1 VPDPILLYGT
11 RADGSQ
17 APVAIDSAG
26 RVRINGLGEK
36 GDAGEPGPPGPPGE
50 GGEAGG
56 PGAAATVAVGSVT
69 SGAAGSA
76 ASVSNSGT
84 AYEAV
89 LDFAI
94 PRGDKG
100 ETGEP
105 GPPGEG
111 GEAGGQGLQGETGP
125 KGDKGDTGEPGPKGD
140 TGSTGPQGETGPQG
154 PARDNSGQQVF
165 PASGAASTPP
175 VALTGAWFAGG
186 TATTTK
192 PQFLVEPA
200 GTASTSWNTA
210 GTGFGVN
217 APPNWQGSLFDMQA
231 AGSSYYKY
239 TIGTNA
245 ITTGLIFG
253 YGYSIAANNAYNG
266 TMLLEG
272 RYSLGWATTGATL
285 GGTPNI
291 ALCRDGEA
299 GVLAQRASN
308 IAQVYRLYNT
318 WSSSTSFERLN
329 IRWTSAELVIDTE
342 AGSGGGTL
350 RGIKLGSAAASLLGF
365 YGATPVVRPAA
376 VADATD
382 SASAISQLNAL
393 LARLRTLGLI
403 AT

>member
-11 RADGSQ
+11 RSDGSQ

-56 PGAAATVAVGSVT
+56 PGAAATVAIGSVT

-125 KGDKGDTGEPGPKGD
+125 KGDKGDAGEPGEKGD
-140 TGSTGPQGETGPQG
+140 TGSPGPQGETGPQG

-165 PASGAASTPP
+165 PASGAASAPP

-192 PQFLVEPA
+192 PQFLVEPVGTTSTGWSTA
-200 GTASTSWNTA
+200 GSGIGLNAPSGFTGYLLDLQVNGVREFAVEGGGYVVDKVYGLRRSTNITTNITGGLTGGSGIDLNGSYVLANKIILDRANQDVSLWRDAGNTIALRNGTAA
-210 GTGFGVN
+210 
-217 APPNWQGSLFDMQA
+217 QA
-231 AGSSYYKY
+231 
-239 TIGTNA
+239 T
-245 ITTGLIFG
+245 
-253 YGYSIAANNAYNG
+253 
-266 TMLLEG
+266 
-272 RYSLGWATTGATL
+272 
-285 GGTPNI
+285 
-291 ALCRDGEA
+291 
-299 GVLAQRASN
+299 
-308 IAQVYRLYNT
+308 RLYNT
-318 WSSSTSFERLN
+318 YTSATNFERLN
-329 IRWTSAELVIDTE
+329 IRWANNELIIENE
-342 AGSGGGTL
+342 ASGSGTL
-350 RGIKLGSAAASLLGF
+350 RGIKLGSAATSLLGF

-382 SASAISQLNAL
+382 LSSAVSQLNEL

>member
-1 VPDPILLYGT
+1 VSDPILLYGT

-36 GDAGEPGPPGPPGE
+36 GDPGEPGPPGPPGE

-56 PGAAATVAVGSVT
+56 PGAAATVAIGNVT
-69 SGAAGSA
+69 TGAAGSA
-76 ASVSNSGT
+76 ASVSNTGTAYEAVLDFVIPRGEGGEAGGPGAAATVAVGNVTTGAAGSAASVSNTGT

-100 ETGEP
+100 ETG
-105 GPPGEG
+105 
-111 GEAGGQGLQGETGP
+111 
-125 KGDKGDTGEPGPKGD
+125 
-140 TGSTGPQGETGPQG
+140 PQG

-165 PASGAASTPP
+165 PANGAASTPP
-175 VALTGAWFAGG
+175 VALTGSWFAGG
-186 TATTTK
+186 TSTTTK

-200 GTASTSWNTA
+200 GTSSTSWNTA

-217 APPNWQGSLFDMQA
+217 APTNFQGSLFDMQA

-239 TIGTNA
+239 TIGSNA
-245 ITTGLIFG
+245 FTTGLIFG
-253 YGYSIAANNAYNG
+253 YGYSIAANNAFNG

-272 RYSLGWATTGATL
+272 RYSLGWATAGATL

-299 GVLAQRASN
+299 GVLAQRAGN

-329 IRWTSAELVIDTE
+329 IRWTSSELVIETE

-350 RGIKLGSAAASLLGF
+350 RGIKLGSAATSLLGF

-382 SASAISQLNAL
+382 AASAISQLNAV